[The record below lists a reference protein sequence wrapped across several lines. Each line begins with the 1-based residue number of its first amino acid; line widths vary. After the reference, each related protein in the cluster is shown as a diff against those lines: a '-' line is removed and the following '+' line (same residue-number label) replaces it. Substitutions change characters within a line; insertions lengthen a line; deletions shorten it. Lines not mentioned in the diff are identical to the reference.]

1 MPSDISC
8 ETTGHQDC
16 VTRTQ
21 DNASQQSVA
30 IAPNIRVR
38 LGGVGVVG
46 VGGFFVCSAVGDR
59 RGQINLASSSFAFL
73 LCGFLN

>member
-16 VTRTQ
+16 VTKTQ

-38 LGGVGVVG
+38 LGGVGAMVLELGRLSVKPEP
-46 VGGFFVCSAVGDR
+46 
-59 RGQINLASSSFAFL
+59 
-73 LCGFLN
+73 